1 VNFFDFEVL
10 DMSHLA
16 TFATSLA
23 LGFLIGL
30 ERERSPA
37 ARAGVRTFALTALFG
52 TLSALLATQAGSP
65 RILAAALLAVA
76 TFIITAYLGETSA
89 EPGTTTQI
97 ALIVCFSLGAMLW
110 YGEQALAIMLAIVTT
125 TLLYFK
131 TELEGVSK
139 SLTRRDLVSMLQFAV
154 VTFIVLPILP
164 NQNYGPF
171 NALNPYQVWLMVVL
185 ISGVSLA
192 GYVALR
198 FFGERSGG
206 LLLGVL
212 GGLVSSTATT
222 LLYTKQ
228 ARTEPGMRRLA
239 TTVILLANLA
249 VLPRLAIV
257 AAILAPAVLP
267 RLLPVLGTGL
277 LLGLAF
283 TFLHWRSL
291 AQQGKL
297 LMPSITNPTELRA
310 ALGFALLYAGVL
322 LAAAWLSDAAGDKGL
337 YAVAIT
343 TGLADVDAIT
353 LTSMRLLHLG
363 QLAQEQVV
371 IAITLAVLAN
381 LVFKWLLVLS
391 IGGRSLAGA
400 CLPAMAAIIVGCG
413 GALFVFA

>member
-1 VNFFDFEVL
+1 ML
-10 DMSHLA
+10 DGPNLEHLT

-30 ERERSPA
+30 ERERNPA

-52 TLSALLATQAGSP
+52 TLSALLASQAGSP
-65 RILAAALLAVA
+65 WILAAALLAVA
-76 TFIITAYLGETSA
+76 TFIITAYLGEKTA

-110 YGEQALAIMLAIVTT
+110 YGEQTLAIMIAIVTT
-125 TLLYFK
+125 ALLYFK
-131 TELEGVSK
+131 PELEGMSK
-139 SLTRRDLVSMLQFAV
+139 GLTRRDLVSMLQFAV

-164 NQNYGPF
+164 NQNFGPF
-171 NALNPYQVWLMVVL
+171 NALNPYQIWLMVVL

-198 FFGERSGG
+198 LFGERHGG

-222 LLYTKQ
+222 LVYTRH
-228 ARTEPGMRRLA
+228 AHAEPEMRRLA
-239 TTVILLANLA
+239 IMVILLANLV

-267 RLLPVLGTGL
+267 RLLPVLGAGL

-291 AQQGKL
+291 AAQGKL
-297 LMPSITNPTELRA
+297 PLPGISNPTELRT

-322 LAAAWLSDAAGDKGL
+322 LAAAWLSEAAGDKGL
-337 YAVAIT
+337 YAVALAS
-343 TGLADVDAIT
+343 GLVDVDPIA
-353 LTSMRLLHLG
+353 LSSMRLLHLG

-371 IAITLAVLAN
+371 IAITLAVLSN

-391 IGGRSLAGA
+391 IGGRSLAQA
-400 CLPAMAAIIVGCG
+400 CLPAMAAIVVGCG
-413 GALFVFA
+413 GALFMFA

>member
-1 VNFFDFEVL
+1 MNLPGL
-10 DMSHLA
+10 DGPNIEHLT

-30 ERERSPA
+30 ERERNPA
-37 ARAGVRTFALTALFG
+37 ARAGVRTFALTSLFG
-52 TLSALLATQAGSP
+52 TLAALLASQAGSP
-65 RILAAALLAVA
+65 WILAAALLAVA
-76 TFIITAYLGETSA
+76 TFIITAYLGEKTA

-110 YGEQALAIMLAIVTT
+110 YGEQTLAIMLAIVTT
-125 TLLYFK
+125 ALLYYK
-131 TELEGVSK
+131 TELEGISK
-139 SLTRRDLVSMLQFAV
+139 GLSRRDLVSMLQFAV
-154 VTFIVLPILP
+154 FTFIVLPILP
-164 NQNYGPF
+164 NENFGPF
-171 NALNPYQVWLMVVL
+171 QALNPYQIWLMVVL

-192 GYVALR
+192 GYIALR
-198 FFGERSGG
+198 LFGERNGG

-222 LLYTKQ
+222 LVYTRH
-228 ARTEPGMRRLA
+228 ARAEPELRRLA
-239 TTVILLANLA
+239 IMVILLANLV

-267 RLLPVLGTGL
+267 RLLPVLGAGL

-291 AQQGKL
+291 AAQGKL
-297 LMPSITNPTELRA
+297 PLPGISNPTELRT

-337 YAVAIT
+337 YAVALAS
-343 TGLADVDAIT
+343 GLVDVDPIA
-353 LTSMRLLHLG
+353 LSSMRLLHLG

-371 IAITLAVLAN
+371 IAIMLALLAN
-381 LVFKWLLVLS
+381 LIFKLGLVFA
-391 IGGRSLAGA
+391 IGGRALGVA
-400 CLPAMAAIIVGCG
+400 CLPTLAAVAVGS
-413 GALFVFA
+413 GAAFYLF